1 MPYSVRHSLAWMGV
15 SQAGLVV
22 MQFVTTVLVTRL
34 LTPYDMGVFAVASAI
49 VGVISIMRSLG
60 LTNYIIRAKELDE
73 KLLSSVFTVNA
84 IIATVIALVIAACG
98 AGGGLLLNEAGVT
111 RVLLLLSVVPLI
123 NIFELL
129 PGTSIERSGDFRTA
143 AVVGLI
149 RGFTSYAV
157 TLVLAF
163 DGFSYMSLAY
173 GHVAGTFIAMALVNI
188 IARQHV
194 RVKVGLHDWRAI
206 LRYGFQVVAISGVNV
221 FSVRFADVVL
231 GRIAG
236 LAALGLYSRAAGFNA
251 LLWDNVHLIV
261 GRIVFV
267 DFAAQLRR
275 GESLRNSYLLIVQF
289 VTGLL
294 WPAFAGIAVISG
306 PLIFVLYGPAWA
318 EAAVPL
324 SLLAMSSFILVT
336 VTMAGELFVVR
347 EQTAQQARFEFIRAA
362 IGICLFTAGCF
373 IGFNYAA
380 AARLVEALFAACLYF
395 PYIGRMTDTSGRDY
409 GPIYRASLALTAV
422 AIAPAVG
429 TMTWYGWSPAAP
441 FGVVSAAVA
450 AGIVSWMVLLLLLR
464 HPLAIEAQSL
474 VSQVVRKMRR
484 GDARG

>member
-1 MPYSVRHSLAWMGV
+1 MGV

-22 MQFVTTVLVTRL
+22 MQFVTTVLVARL

-60 LTNYIIRAKELDE
+60 LSNYIIRAKELNDS
-73 KLLSSVFTVNA
+73 LLSSVFTVNA
-84 IIATVIALVIAACG
+84 IIAVFVSLIIAACG
-98 AGGGLLLNEAGVT
+98 AVGGVFLNEAGVT
-111 RVLLLLSVVPLI
+111 HVLLLLSVIPLI

-129 PGTSIERSGDFRTA
+129 PGTSIERAGDFRTTA
-143 AVVGLI
+143 IVGLV
-149 RGFTSYAV
+149 RGFTSYAA

-173 GHVAGTFIAMALVNI
+173 GHVAGTLTAMVLVNI

-206 LRYGFQVVAISGVNV
+206 LRYGLQVVAISGVNV
-221 FSVRFADVVL
+221 FSMRFADVVL

-267 DFAAQLRR
+267 DFSAQIRR
-275 GESLRNSYLLIVQF
+275 GESLRSSYLLIVQF
-289 VTGLL
+289 VTALL

-306 PLIFVLYGPAWA
+306 PLIFVLYGAAWVD
-318 EAAVPL
+318 AAIPL
-324 SLLAMSSFILVT
+324 SLLAMSSFVLVT

-347 EQTAQQARFEFIRAA
+347 EQTAQQARFEFIRAT
-362 IGICLFTAGCF
+362 IGISLFTAGCF
-373 IGFNYAA
+373 VGFNYAA

-395 PYIGRMTDTSGRDY
+395 PHISRMTGTCSQDY
-409 GPIYRASLALTAV
+409 GSIYGASLALTVVAV
-422 AIAPAVG
+422 APAFG
-429 TMTWYGWSPAAP
+429 TMIWYGWSPAAP
-441 FGVVSAAVA
+441 FGAVCVAVA
-450 AGIVSWMVLLLLLR
+450 VGIAFWMVLLMLLR

-474 VSQVVRKMRR
+474 VSQLVQKLRR
-484 GDARG
+484 GDARS